1 MRHAL
6 SLGKLG
12 RRLRARAPYFLDGN
26 RDYNYAPR
34 VTEDAQKNHRRRTWL
49 FACVGVILG
58 IAGASAWGP
67 KLVSFFFKPLEDSFS
82 CSSSVNQAL
91 TQFVWLQLTLA
102 VLGGVLALL
111 VLFFWR
117 RFMRQ
122 RAEAKQSR
130 SASS

>member
-1 MRHAL
+1 
-6 SLGKLG
+6 
-12 RRLRARAPYFLDGN
+12 
-26 RDYNYAPR
+26 
-34 VTEDAQKNHRRRTWL
+34 VTEEAQKNHRRRTWL
-49 FACVGVILG
+49 FACAGVILG
-58 IAGASAWGP
+58 FAGASAWGP
-67 KLVSFFFKPLEDSFS
+67 KLVSLFFKPLEDSFS

-91 TQFVWLQLTLA
+91 TQFMWLQLTLA
-102 VLGGVLALL
+102 VLGGVLALV